1 LADWRAWRNAH
12 LIEHSIGNCL
22 RLCAGL
28 FWGHAF
34 PHGCLL
40 CPTPNAGQTKLLRFT
55 LLRTLWDTCFHLLQ
69 LCGFGRRCNRLRYR
83 RLWRFG
89 ALCPLHVNGTLD
101 GLKLGFSGLGP
112 VTLVA
117 CLGKRV
123 LIHPRHAGVVTAG
136 CILDNVLQDATPTLF
151 GGLLALG
158 FLLAC
163 YGFKVRLSTKR
174 RCLLLLRTL
183 CSFNGCKLVYDVG
196 IFLGCALALVFHVN
210 EVTHGSGLLG
220 CTRFGFF

>member
-1 LADWRAWRNAH
+1 M
-12 LIEHSIGNCL
+12 
-22 RLCAGL
+22 
-28 FWGHAF
+28 
-34 PHGCLL
+34 
-40 CPTPNAGQTKLLRFT
+40 
-55 LLRTLWDTCFHLLQ
+55 Q
-69 LCGFGRRCNRLRYR
+69 LCGFGRRCNRLRYW

-112 VTLVA
+112 VPLVA

-123 LIHPRHAGVVTAG
+123 LIHPRHAVVVTAG
-136 CILDNVLQDATPTLF
+136 RILDNVLQDATPTLF

-158 FLLAC
+158 FLLTC
-163 YGFKVRLSTKR
+163 YGLKVRLSTDC

-196 IFLGCALALVFHVN
+196 IFGCGGRLNFLCGFDSACLFCPQPSLTFPNLPRRHIPYDRLFFGEHAVEFCLVQAFLLQPRSALFWSYRLAFRCYLKLW
-210 EVTHGSGLLG
+210 G
-220 CTRFGFF
+220 R